1 MVPVSEGAG
10 KAFKGFQTPSC
21 PFNFLGYVMNEY
33 EQIKNRHSKEINTL
47 PIFWAFSMKQFN
59 EGMEKFGL
67 EPTDTGKIYK
77 LQGGGYYRRTDA
89 KILRDMFARHEKEM
103 SEAIG
108 RDKTGEGFIFNM
120 FDDELSSHEYIYTH
134 STEDTLEVLGLSIE
148 DIEKNPALISGLK
161 RAIKS
166 QYQNQEA

>member
-1 MVPVSEGAG
+1 
-10 KAFKGFQTPSC
+10 
-21 PFNFLGYVMNEY
+21 MNEY
-33 EQIKNRHSKEINTL
+33 EQIKTRHNKEINTL
-47 PIFWAFSMKQFN
+47 PIFWAYSIKQFN

-89 KILRDMFARHEKEM
+89 KILSDMFARHEKEM

-120 FDDELSSHEYIYTH
+120 FDDELSNHEYIYTH

-148 DIEKNPALISGLK
+148 DIEQNPALISGLK

-166 QYQNQEA
+166 QNQEA